1 MAVPQTSYK
10 IICIKRMS
18 KPHATFIRIE
28 PSNLQVTLGE
38 IYTSLANL
46 NWVNALPNVPDVIRR
61 SYERRAQNTLP
72 KLYKLLVKEAS
83 CAIVSDAKQYVVS
96 ELARGTVVND
106 LGYLDIPLAELL
118 RIQKSGNPGF
128 DFYSENKNRNVLFG
142 EAKYIAR
149 QSAYNSAM
157 GQIEDFIK
165 EGKDDMDV
173 ADLLLFCSTEALNNM
188 GKDEKGFVAA
198 FSATGISNEDLE
210 RNIEN
215 NAHFKNLLKY
225 KELIC
230 VAVNI

>member
-1 MAVPQTSYK
+1 
-10 IICIKRMS
+10 MS
-18 KPHATFIRIE
+18 KAHATFIRIE
-28 PSNLQVTLGE
+28 PANLQVTLGE

-46 NWVNALPNVPDVIRR
+46 NWVNALPNVPDIIRR
-61 SYERRAQNTLP
+61 SYESRAKNTLP
-72 KLYKLLVKEAS
+72 KLYKLLVTGTS
-83 CAIVSDAKQYVVS
+83 SAIVSDAKQYVVS

-128 DFYSENKNRNVLFG
+128 DFYSENKNKNLLFG
-142 EAKYIAR
+142 EAKYNAR

-165 EGKDDMDV
+165 DGKDVMDV
-173 ADLLLFCSTEALNNM
+173 ADLSQFCSTETLDNM
-188 GKDEKGFVAA
+188 GKGEKGFIAA
-198 FSATGISNEDLE
+198 FSATSISDEDLE

-225 KELIC
+225 KEVIC